1 MDEIPQPG
9 FFMSAGN
16 ILRNAPT
23 QQQSLPTNSAF
34 SQGGIQFAIPE
45 SQPQQSQGSTSS
57 NARSSRM
64 TSFFSTQR
72 KARQST
78 TFVDQPVEKK
88 EEEDISKVKDF
99 KFTTP
104 LKAAKTQYTSRNFSQ
119 YAMDVRNYKPGS
131 MSLNKR
137 EEQRLIE
144 EQNAIEGANDLF
156 GVTTTAKPVVL
167 VRSSGE
173 VARLTSN
180 LVTNQLVA
188 KTTPKSPVSHSDFE
202 RFRTQLVAIMKN
214 MQPEDIGIL
223 LERLIF
229 GALLPRTKM
238 TGPGSAAALSN
249 LPNISKGLANLD
261 RSGGIGSPNSTHIK
275 TIIDYVNGSSCSLY
289 RNDVSV
295 VNQVKNIVALLDAVR
310 TARLPICFP
319 VSTSFQ
325 DKEMSVSLNGLP
337 TLENLKSFFATVK
350 AAAPVEKAKGASK
363 NAYNKRDEDMRYGEY
378 DDIEDKY
385 EF

>member
-9 FFMSAGN
+9 FFMSADN
-16 ILRNAPT
+16 SLRNATT

-34 SQGGIQFAIPE
+34 SQGGIQFAVPE
-45 SQPQQSQGSTSS
+45 SQPQQAPGSTSS

-64 TSFFSTQR
+64 ISFFSTQR

-99 KFTTP
+99 KLTKP
-104 LKAAKTQYTSRNFSQ
+104 LNVAKTHYTSRNSSQ
-119 YAMDVRNYKPGS
+119 YTMNVGNYKPGS
-131 MSLNKR
+131 VSLQKR
-137 EEQRLIE
+137 EEEKLIE
-144 EQNAIEGANDLF
+144 EQNAIEGVNDLF
-156 GVTTTAKPVVL
+156 NIKTIKPVVL
-167 VRSSGE
+167 VRSSE
-173 VARLTSN
+173 DVARLTSN

-188 KTTPKSPVSHSDFE
+188 KITPKSPVSHSDFE
-202 RFRTQLVAIMKN
+202 RFKIQLISIMKN

-238 TGPGSAAALSN
+238 TGAGSAAALSN

-261 RSGGIGSPNSTHIK
+261 HSGGIGSPNSAHIK
-275 TIIDYVNGSSCSLY
+275 TIIDYVNGANCSLY

-295 VNQVKNIVALLDAVR
+295 VNQVKNIVALLDAVK

-325 DKEMSVSLNGLP
+325 DKEISVSLNGLP

-350 AAAPVEKAKGASK
+350 AATTVEKAKATSK
-363 NAYNKRDEDMRYGEY
+363 STYNKRDEDMRYGEY
-378 DDIEDKY
+378 DDHADK
-385 EF
+385 FDF